1 MAIAWQIGNTT
12 IRNPYR
18 IKDGLKAL
26 KESGLAGEKAGQE
39 WDRRYRDEL
48 IKTGLL
54 KATQSSDKSNSAG
67 RKWRSAFEK
76 LGFIFP
82 GEKKNEEPI
91 EGTAWT
97 LTPTGIQLIQS
108 NDAIVLEDL
117 FTRALTAPVY
127 EGLEKDTFFSPLFWV
142 ISVLN
147 ELALLGE
154 KQYIGFG
161 EFKSIVQTT
170 CPPNFSACEVAK
182 KIQEIRKKPIKEK
195 TLIKSVRGIDI
206 EETSLRS
213 LQDYADMNLRYL
225 KATGLFVNYSHGI
238 TPNPLKLGVFERF
251 LEEQQYFISDF
262 RQNKTNQCFGF
273 PMFYDNLDEAKKLY
287 IAQVKQAG
295 IQGISSV
302 IPFDIK
308 TVSKDVI
315 KKEYD
320 RLYLKCF
327 EQKEQQFA
335 LDQANKWQ
343 EISQYMEIL
352 IKGQKKE
359 TNGLRIPSDMKPA
372 YFEWIIW
379 RSILAID
386 SLVNSPEQVRK
397 FKIDADFL
405 PIFTAPGGTADLVA
419 EFKDYRLAVEVTLSE
434 SSRQEAM
441 EGEPVRRHVADLCQK
456 RDIPTFGLFLARK
469 VHTNTAETFRHG
481 LWYYDDDSPV
491 DLKIVPFSLEEFKNL
506 FDWLFENKIEN
517 KAQKLRILL
526 ESCLQGKDSLTA
538 PEWKKKMKETIKN
551 QILVSNSL

>member
-1 MAIAWQIGNTT
+1 M
-12 IRNPYR
+12 
-18 IKDGLKAL
+18 
-26 KESGLAGEKAGQE
+26 
-39 WDRRYRDEL
+39 
-48 IKTGLL
+48 
-54 KATQSSDKSNSAG
+54 
-67 RKWRSAFEK
+67 
-76 LGFIFP
+76 
-82 GEKKNEEPI
+82 
-91 EGTAWT
+91 
-97 LTPTGIQLIQS
+97 
-108 NDAIVLEDL
+108 
-117 FTRALTAPVY
+117 
-127 EGLEKDTFFSPLFWV
+127 
-142 ISVLN
+142 
-147 ELALLGE
+147 
-154 KQYIGFG
+154 
-161 EFKSIVQTT
+161 
-170 CPPNFSACEVAK
+170 
-182 KIQEIRKKPIKEK
+182 
-195 TLIKSVRGIDI
+195 
-206 EETSLRS
+206 
-213 LQDYADMNLRYL
+213 
-225 KATGLFVNYSHGI
+225 
-238 TPNPLKLGVFERF
+238 
-251 LEEQQYFISDF
+251 
-262 RQNKTNQCFGF
+262 
-273 PMFYDNLDEAKKLY
+273 
-287 IAQVKQAG
+287 
-295 IQGISSV
+295 
-302 IPFDIK
+302 
-308 TVSKDVI
+308 I